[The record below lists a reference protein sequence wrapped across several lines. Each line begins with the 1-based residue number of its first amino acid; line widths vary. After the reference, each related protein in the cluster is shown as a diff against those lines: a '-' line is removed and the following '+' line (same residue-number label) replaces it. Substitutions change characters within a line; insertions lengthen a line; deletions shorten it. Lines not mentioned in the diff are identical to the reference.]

1 MKNAIKNIILKLK
14 NNVGKTI
21 LFVLA
26 ILIIFSIVHNIIK
39 NKKVQPQNHIKNVNV
54 IKAELTSL
62 STSVDYSGKLTANEE
77 VSVSP
82 KSSGKVNTLNVQV
95 GSTVKSGDILF
106 TLDSDA
112 LQAQLQQQQA
122 SIASANAGLNS
133 ANASLDK
140 TKSSGVDQQVV
151 QAQQAVDSAQISYN
165 DAKTSYDRTSSLY
178 SSGAVSQQDLDTAKT
193 KLDSASVALSS
204 AQQNLS
210 LIQGKVGPESI
221 EVAKAQ
227 VTQAEAQVTQ
237 AEAGL
242 KSIQTQIND
251 TIIESPISGIV
262 SVVNIH
268 PGEISPA
275 ATASITII
283 DSSSLIAEAD
293 VPGTMLSKIQV
304 GQSIPIVIP
313 SLSNKK
319 VTGSIE
325 TISPDTNSTTQ
336 EYSIK
341 IKTNN
346 SEGDLKAGMFAKI
359 SLPDENKN
367 NVITVPNEA
376 IKVENGISYLYKVQN
391 NRIMKISVT
400 TGLSNDKI
408 TEIISSKINVGDLIV
423 PEGQT
428 FLNDGDK
435 VKILN

>member
-1 MKNAIKNIILKLK
+1 MKNIILKLK
-14 NNVGKTI
+14 KHKGKII
-21 LFVLA
+21 LLVLA
-26 ILIIFSIVHNIIK
+26 VLIIFSIAHNIIK
-39 NKKVQPQNHIKNVNV
+39 NKKTEAKNSIKNVKV

-62 STSVDYSGKLTANEE
+62 STTVNYSGKLTANEE

-82 KSSGKVNTLNVQV
+82 KSSGKVKTLNVQV

-165 DAKTSYDRTSSLY
+165 DAKTNYDRTASLY
-178 SSGAVSQQDLDTAKT
+178 SAGAVSQQELDTAKT
-193 KLDSASVALSS
+193 KLDTASVALSS

-210 LIQGKVGPESI
+210 LIQGKVGPESV

-251 TIIESPISGIV
+251 TIINSPISGIV
-262 SVVNIH
+262 STVNIH

-283 DSSSLIAEAD
+283 DSSSLIAETD
-293 VPGTMLSKIQV
+293 VPGTMLSKIQT
-304 GQSIPIVIP
+304 GQSVPIVIP

-336 EYSIK
+336 EYLIK
-341 IKTNN
+341 IKIDN
-346 SEGDLKAGMFAKI
+346 SEGDLKSGMFAKI

-376 IKVENGISYLYKVQN
+376 IKVENGVSYLYAVEKN
-391 NRIMKISVT
+391 KIKKISVT

-408 TEIISSKINVGDLIV
+408 TEIISSRINAGASIV

-435 VKILN
+435 VKIIK